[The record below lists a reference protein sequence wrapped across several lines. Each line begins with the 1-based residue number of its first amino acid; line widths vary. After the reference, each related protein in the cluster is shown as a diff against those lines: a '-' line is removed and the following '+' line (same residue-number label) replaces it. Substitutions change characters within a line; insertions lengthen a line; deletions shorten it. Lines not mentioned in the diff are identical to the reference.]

1 MLNLKKVRLPNGVEL
16 RNPIVMAP
24 MTTQLSFYNGEVTKD
39 EIEYYENRS
48 HDIGAVITAAANVQE
63 IGKGWHGELGIY
75 DDRFIPGL
83 RKLANAIKSKG
94 AKAIVQIFH
103 AGRMTSSKVLNGK
116 QPVSASAVKSL
127 REGAEVPRDLESE
140 EILQVFED
148 FKLATV
154 RAIKAGFDG
163 VEIHGANTYLIQQMY
178 SAHSNRRE
186 DEWGGSREKRFKF
199 IDELVDGVI
208 ATVKENAENPF
219 IVGYR
224 FSPEEFEEP
233 GLRMEDTFYL
243 VDKLSVKELD
253 YLHLST
259 NEYDRVSVEKEYAD
273 KPIIDY
279 VVDTVNGRIPV
290 LCPGGVETAE
300 DVENV
305 LSKADM
311 VVVGRSLI
319 HDPRWGQ
326 KILNGEKTAILS
338 ELGID
343 EQALRNKSLWDY
355 VHTLRLDK

>member
-127 REGAEVPRDLESE
+127 REGAEVPRALESE
-140 EILQVFED
+140 EILQVIGD

-279 VVDTVNGRIPV
+279 VVDTANGRIPV
-290 LCPGGVETAE
+290 LCPGGVETEE

-355 VHTLRLDK
+355 VQTLRLDK